1 MCVAVIDGEYYKWHF
16 HPDSDEI
23 FVVLKER
30 LVIEFRRAKV
40 VLALG
45 EMFTIKVNVK
55 HKTSSTS

>member
-1 MCVAVIDGEYYKWHF
+1 VIDGEYYKWHF

-23 FVVLKER
+23 FLVLKER

-45 EMFTIKVNVK
+45 EMFTIKANVK